1 MESEWRHTICNIQ
14 QFLSRSDHVFSKPF
28 YDVSYTRTAAVDKD
42 QKVEILRILTQSRDG
57 ISAQDIKM
65 FWMTYSGMSV
75 EVAEFMWSQALI
87 PYESD
92 VSDDEEVFP
101 ILATSLREFAFDPSQ
116 WESFVRLH
124 LRKHA
129 DIHSPVP
136 RLRVSRWDELFDPMF
151 PCGVLEYGTLLDD
164 LFVYTRTP
172 FEGEAAAHHWLQVLS
187 SEGFDLVAYLEK
199 EFALHAE
206 QMQLIR
212 PSCSR

>member
-1 MESEWRHTICNIQ
+1 M
-14 QFLSRSDHVFSKPF
+14 
-28 YDVSYTRTAAVDKD
+28 DKGETV
-42 QKVEILRILTQSRDG
+42 QLLRILTQARDG
-57 ISAQDIKM
+57 ISAQDIYW
-65 FWMTYSGMSV
+65 FWMTYWSMPV
-75 EVAEFMWSQALI
+75 EAAEFMCSQALV

-92 VSDDEEVFP
+92 VSDDEELFP
-101 ILATSLREFAFDPSQ
+101 ILATSLREFARDPSQ

-136 RLRVSRWDELFDPMF
+136 RLRVSGWDELFDPMF

-187 SEGFDLVAYLEK
+187 SEGYDLVAYLEK